1 MTLNRRGLL
10 IVFEGCDRS
19 GKTSQCKRLVDE
31 LNKTHNIAT
40 RSMRFPE
47 RSTSIGKV
55 IDEYLKGQRKV
66 EDHAVHLLFSAN
78 RWELVNDIKEAL
90 SAGTN
95 VIVDRYAFS
104 GVAFSAAKDELSIEW
119 CKQPDRGLP
128 KPDLVLFLDVSDEE
142 ATKRGGFGQELYEK
156 REFQNKVRSNYDK
169 LKDETW
175 KTINT
180 NHKEMDHVYEEI
192 SNIILKSIDSHKN
205 EPLQVLWPLK

>member
-40 RSMRFPE
+40 KSMRFPE